1 MSQKLLTEASRF
13 AHDTL
18 FDVADHDGGR
28 DGSPHGVG
36 NAVERGWLPLA
47 VPGKIAGGVD
57 RGEVTSFLAG
67 TPLEGPTLGTAAHF
81 YTGEL
86 DGRQTLVIAY
96 RGTDEGPL
104 ELAFQGLPLP
114 SNPRGARFGWDLYAA
129 EHAEAS
135 AAALD
140 VALDPA
146 NGIEQILV
154 TGHSLGGIIAELS
167 AVRLMGPGQAYE
179 SLADRTMVATFGSPG
194 STESAA
200 NLNQVNIVHSDDLVP
215 RLSDLSSLFGGGNA
229 SREGIDIVVERPE
242 ATLPDLEPNDLNGL
256 RELLDATG
264 DEALTV
270 EHQIE
275 LYIETA
281 EFLDQAA
288 PFVRTAG
295 DGADQPVIWLGADL
309 DRTIISGPEAATLVG
324 GPGNDILVGG
334 LGDDV
339 LTGGAGDDIILP
351 GGGNSR
357 VDGGPGLDTALFD
370 GVRDSF
376 TIIAL
381 DDVIQVSRS
390 GDEAAVAEL
399 RNIEG
404 LAFDDQTVPV
414 GEAAGTTAVAA
425 AGGSL
430 DDLVVAAEA
439 G

>member
-28 DGSPHGVG
+28 DGSPHGAG

-47 VPGKIAGGVD
+47 VPGRIAGGVD
-57 RGEVTSFLAG
+57 RGEVTGFLAD
-67 TPLEGPTLGTAAHF
+67 TPLKGPTLSTAAHF

-86 DGRQTLVIAY
+86 DGRQTLVMAY

-104 ELAFQGLPLP
+104 EFAFQGLPLP
-114 SNPRGARFGWDLYAA
+114 SNPSGARFGWDLYAA

-135 AAALD
+135 ASALD
-140 VALDPA
+140 VALDPT

-179 SLADRTMVATFGSPG
+179 TLANRTLVATFGSPG

-215 RLSDLSSLFGGGNA
+215 RLSDLSSLFGGGDA
-229 SREGIDIVVERPE
+229 AREGVDIVVERPE
-242 ATLPDLEPNDLNGL
+242 ATLPDFEPNDLNGL

-264 DEALTV
+264 DESLTA

-281 EFLDQAA
+281 GLLDRAA
-288 PFVRTAG
+288 PFVTTAT
-295 DGADQPVIWLGADL
+295 DAADQPVIWLGADL
-309 DRTIISGPEAATLVG
+309 DRTIISGPDAATLVG

-339 LTGGAGDDIILP
+339 LAGGAGDDIILP
-351 GGGNSR
+351 GGGNTR

-370 GVRDSF
+370 GARDSF

-390 GDEAAVAEL
+390 SDEAAVAEL
-399 RNIEG
+399 RNIER
-404 LAFDDQTVPV
+404 LAFDDQTIPV
-414 GEAAGTTAVAA
+414 GEVAGTAVAA

-430 DDLVVAAEA
+430 DDLVVAAEV